1 MQLVYTNIRSSNL
14 ILVITIGEPS
24 DLGTAA
30 MNPRVGRRQ
39 YLVTYSQADESKFST
54 RESFGKMLEAGFNAG
69 TSVVKVDY
77 WACFREEHQN
87 DCFTIIVH

>member
-30 MNPRVGRRQ
+30 MNLRVGCRQ

-54 RESFGKMLEAGFNAG
+54 RESFGKMLEAEFNAG

-77 WACFREEHQN
+77 WACFRGEHQN
-87 DCFTIIVH
+87 DGFTIIVH